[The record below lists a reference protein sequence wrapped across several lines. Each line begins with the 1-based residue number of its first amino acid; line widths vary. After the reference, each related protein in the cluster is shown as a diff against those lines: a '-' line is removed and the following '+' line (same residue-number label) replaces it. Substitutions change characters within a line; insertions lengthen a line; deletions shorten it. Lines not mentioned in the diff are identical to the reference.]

1 MKKLSIYFMAFV
13 FAALTFNSCLPI
25 EDMFDESLLIGKWVM
40 GTDHYR
46 YDADGSG
53 VTWDTA
59 DEYTEE
65 EGLPFTWTLESAEL
79 THIHIMETGGSGLP
93 KIYTVTELTETSLK
107 YKDDFGKTYS
117 FVKIK

>member
-25 EDMFDESLLIGKWVM
+25 EDMFDESLLIGQWAM

-46 YDADGSG
+46 YDADGTG
-53 VTWDTA
+53 VSWYTA
-59 DEYTEE
+59 DDVTEA
-65 EGLPFTWTLESAEL
+65 EGQEFQWTLVSAEL
-79 THIHIMETGGSGLP
+79 THIHIMETGGSGVP